1 MVTMAKG
8 GLSFFLFNLRKMLNH
23 RITVLSITAVLA
35 FFVLWQA
42 GSLVWKLW
50 LLNDESPQ
58 ARALIPLSPKNT
70 EPESLQNLLRY
81 PLIQSAS
88 IPTTQ
93 GSASID
99 APKTSLKLKLV
110 GLMYSTDKNQARA
123 IIENPKDGARSYATH
138 ERVADNA
145 EIYSIEPD
153 RVILMHAGRQ
163 EVLMLNP
170 EQKPSSNPADTG
182 NQPIN
187 DPNKNRD
194 QNQASTESPNKNQ
207 VTTESQPASRQYL
220 ANAPKNMAELM
231 RDFSATPVMEKG
243 ELLGFRLKSPRNPEI
258 IKEWGIDP
266 NDVITAVNGI
276 RLNTP
281 GRVMVLYDKLK
292 KQREFELTLNNAGNS
307 RTINVDLYE

>member
-8 GLSFFLFNLRKMLNH
+8 GLSFLLFNLRKMLNH
-23 RITVLSITAVLA
+23 RITVLCVTAVLA
-35 FFVLWQA
+35 FYVLWQA

-153 RVILMHAGRQ
+153 RVILFHAGKQ
-163 EVLMLNP
+163 EALMLDP
-170 EQKPSSNPADTG
+170 EHKTSSFQSDIG
-182 NQPIN
+182 NQPI
-187 DPNKNRD
+187 D
-194 QNQASTESPNKNQ
+194 
-207 VTTESQPASRQYL
+207 
-220 ANAPKNMAELM
+220 APKISAELM
-231 RDFSATPVMEKG
+231 RDFSASPVMENGK
-243 ELLGFRLKSPRNPEI
+243 LLGFRLKALRNPGI
-258 IKEWGIDP
+258 MKEWGINP

-276 RLNTP
+276 SLNAP

-292 KQREFELTLNNAGNS
+292 KQREFEITLNNGGNS
-307 RTINVDLYE
+307 RTITVDLYE

>member
-8 GLSFFLFNLRKMLNH
+8 GLSFLLFNLRKMLNH
-23 RITVLSITAVLA
+23 RITLLCVTAVLA
-35 FFVLWQA
+35 FYVSWQA

-50 LLNDESPQ
+50 PINDESPQ

-153 RVILMHAGRQ
+153 RVILFHAGKQ
-163 EVLMLNP
+163 EALMLDP
-170 EQKPSSNPADTG
+170 EHKTSSFQSDIG
-182 NQPIN
+182 NQPI
-187 DPNKNRD
+187 D
-194 QNQASTESPNKNQ
+194 
-207 VTTESQPASRQYL
+207 
-220 ANAPKNMAELM
+220 APKNSAELM
-231 RDFSATPVMEKG
+231 RDFSASPVMENGK
-243 ELLGFRLKSPRNPEI
+243 LLGFRLKALRNPGI
-258 IKEWGIDP
+258 MKEWGINP

-276 RLNTP
+276 PLNAP

-292 KQREFELTLNNAGNS
+292 KQREFEITLNNGGNS
-307 RTINVDLYE
+307 RTITVDLYE

>member
-8 GLSFFLFNLRKMLNH
+8 GLSFLLFNLRKMLNH

-123 IIENPKDGARSYATH
+123 IIESPKDGARSYATH

-153 RVILMHAGRQ
+153 RVILFHAGKQ
-163 EVLMLNP
+163 EALMLDP
-170 EQKPSSNPADTG
+170 EHKTSSFQSDIG
-182 NQPIN
+182 NQPI
-187 DPNKNRD
+187 D
-194 QNQASTESPNKNQ
+194 
-207 VTTESQPASRQYL
+207 
-220 ANAPKNMAELM
+220 APKNSAELM
-231 RDFSATPVMEKG
+231 RDFSASPVMENGK
-243 ELLGFRLKSPRNPEI
+243 LLGFRLKALRNPGI
-258 IKEWGIDP
+258 MKEWGINP

-276 RLNTP
+276 PLNAP

-292 KQREFELTLNNAGNS
+292 KQREFEITLNNGGNS
-307 RTINVDLYE
+307 RTITVDLYE

>member
-8 GLSFFLFNLRKMLNH
+8 GLSFLLFNLRKILNH
-23 RITVLSITAVLA
+23 RITVLCITAVLA

-58 ARALIPLSPKNT
+58 AIALIPLSPKNT
-70 EPESLQNLLRY
+70 GLESLQNLLRY

-88 IPTTQ
+88 IPTQ
-93 GSASID
+93 GSASIN

-110 GLMYSTDKNQARA
+110 GLMYSTDKSQARA
-123 IIENPKDGARSYATH
+123 IIESPEDGARSFATR

-153 RVILMHAGRQ
+153 RVILMHAGLQ
-163 EVLMLNP
+163 EALMLDP
-170 EQKPSSNPADTG
+170 EQKPSSNQTDTG
-182 NQPIN
+182 NQPLN
-187 DPNKNRD
+187 DPNKNR
-194 QNQASTESPNKNQ
+194 ASTESQ
-207 VTTESQPASRQYL
+207 AVSREQL
-220 ANAPKNMAELM
+220 ANAPKNMTELM

-243 ELLGFRLKSPRNPEI
+243 ELLGFRLKAVRNPEI
-258 IKEWGIDP
+258 IKGWGIDP

-276 RLNTP
+276 SLNSP
-281 GRVMVLYDKLK
+281 GTVMVLYDKLK
-292 KQREFELTLNNAGNS
+292 KQREFEITLNNGGNS
-307 RTINVDLYE
+307 RTITVDLYE

>member
-70 EPESLQNLLRY
+70 EQESLQNLLRY

-93 GSASID
+93 GAASIN

-110 GLMYSTDKNQARA
+110 GVMYSTDKNQARA
-123 IIENPKDGARSYATH
+123 IIESPKDGARSYAIH
-138 ERVADNA
+138 ERVADKA

-153 RVILMHAGRQ
+153 RVILIHAGQQ
-163 EVLMLNP
+163 EALMLDP
-170 EQKPSSNPADTG
+170 KQETSSIQTDTG

-187 DPNKNRD
+187 DPNKN
-194 QNQASTESPNKNQ
+194 QASTELQ
-207 VTTESQPASRQYL
+207 GASRQYSKDI
-220 ANAPKNMAELM
+220 PKKTAELM
-231 RDFSATPVMEKG
+231 REFSATPVMDEG
-243 ELLGFRLKSPRNPEI
+243 ELLGFRLKALRKPEI
-258 IKEWGIDP
+258 MKEWGIDP

-276 RLNTP
+276 PLNSP
-281 GRVMVLYDKLK
+281 GRIMVLYDKLK
-292 KQREFELTLNNAGNS
+292 KQREFEITLNNDGNS
-307 RTINVDLYE
+307 RTITVDLYE

>member
-153 RVILMHAGRQ
+153 RVILFHAGKQ
-163 EVLMLNP
+163 EALMLDP
-170 EQKPSSNPADTG
+170 EHKTSSFQSDIG
-182 NQPIN
+182 NQPI
-187 DPNKNRD
+187 D
-194 QNQASTESPNKNQ
+194 
-207 VTTESQPASRQYL
+207 
-220 ANAPKNMAELM
+220 APKNSAELM
-231 RDFSATPVMEKG
+231 RDFSASPVMENGK
-243 ELLGFRLKSPRNPEI
+243 LLGFRLKALRNPGI
-258 IKEWGIDP
+258 MKEWGINP

-276 RLNTP
+276 PLNAP

-292 KQREFELTLNNAGNS
+292 KQREFEITLNNGGNS
-307 RTINVDLYE
+307 RTITVDLYE

>member
-8 GLSFFLFNLRKMLNH
+8 GLSFFLFNLQKMLNH

-153 RVILMHAGRQ
+153 RVILFHAGKQ
-163 EVLMLNP
+163 EALMLDP
-170 EQKPSSNPADTG
+170 EHKTSSFQSDIG
-182 NQPIN
+182 NQPI
-187 DPNKNRD
+187 D
-194 QNQASTESPNKNQ
+194 
-207 VTTESQPASRQYL
+207 
-220 ANAPKNMAELM
+220 APKNSAELM
-231 RDFSATPVMEKG
+231 RDFSASPVMENGK
-243 ELLGFRLKSPRNPEI
+243 LLGFRLKALRNPGI
-258 IKEWGIDP
+258 MKEWGINP

-276 RLNTP
+276 SLNAP

-292 KQREFELTLNNAGNS
+292 KQREFEITLNNGGNS
-307 RTINVDLYE
+307 RTITVDLYE

>member
-8 GLSFFLFNLRKMLNH
+8 GLSFLLFNLRKMLNH

-153 RVILMHAGRQ
+153 RVILFHAGKQ
-163 EVLMLNP
+163 EALMLDP
-170 EQKPSSNPADTG
+170 EHKTSSFQSDIG
-182 NQPIN
+182 NQPI
-187 DPNKNRD
+187 D
-194 QNQASTESPNKNQ
+194 
-207 VTTESQPASRQYL
+207 
-220 ANAPKNMAELM
+220 APKNSAELM
-231 RDFSATPVMEKG
+231 RDFSASPVMENGK
-243 ELLGFRLKSPRNPEI
+243 LLGFRLKALRNPGI
-258 IKEWGIDP
+258 MKEWGINP

-276 RLNTP
+276 PLNAP

-292 KQREFELTLNNAGNS
+292 KQREFEITLNNGGNS
-307 RTINVDLYE
+307 RTITVDLYE

>member
-8 GLSFFLFNLRKMLNH
+8 GLSFLLFNLRKMLNH
-23 RITVLSITAVLA
+23 RITVLCVTAVLA
-35 FFVLWQA
+35 FYVLWQA

-50 LLNDESPQ
+50 PINDESPQ
-58 ARALIPLSPKNT
+58 ARALIPLSPENT

-81 PLIQSAS
+81 PLIQSES
-88 IPTTQ
+88 ILTTQ
-93 GSASID
+93 GSAFID

-153 RVILMHAGRQ
+153 RVILFHAGKQ
-163 EVLMLNP
+163 EALMLDP
-170 EQKPSSNPADTG
+170 EHKTSSFQSDIG
-182 NQPIN
+182 NQPI
-187 DPNKNRD
+187 D
-194 QNQASTESPNKNQ
+194 
-207 VTTESQPASRQYL
+207 
-220 ANAPKNMAELM
+220 APKNSAELM
-231 RDFSATPVMEKG
+231 RDFSASPVMENGK
-243 ELLGFRLKSPRNPEI
+243 LLGFRLKALRNPGI
-258 IKEWGIDP
+258 MKEWGINP

-276 RLNTP
+276 PLNAP

-292 KQREFELTLNNAGNS
+292 KQREFEITLNNGGNS
-307 RTINVDLYE
+307 RTITVDLYE

>member
-8 GLSFFLFNLRKMLNH
+8 GLSFLLFNFRKILNH
-23 RITVLSITAVLA
+23 RITVLSITAVLV
-35 FFVLWQA
+35 FFVSWQA

-50 LLNDESPQ
+50 LLYDESPQ
-58 ARALIPLSPKNT
+58 PKALIPLSPKIT
-70 EPESLQNLLRY
+70 ESESLQNLLRY

-123 IIENPKDGARSYATH
+123 IIESPKDGARSYATH

-153 RVILMHAGRQ
+153 RVILFHAGKQ
-163 EVLMLNP
+163 EALMLDP
-170 EQKPSSNPADTG
+170 EHKTSSFQSDIG
-182 NQPIN
+182 NQPI
-187 DPNKNRD
+187 D
-194 QNQASTESPNKNQ
+194 
-207 VTTESQPASRQYL
+207 
-220 ANAPKNMAELM
+220 APKNSAELM
-231 RDFSATPVMEKG
+231 RDFSASPVMENGK
-243 ELLGFRLKSPRNPEI
+243 LLGFRLKALRNPGI
-258 IKEWGIDP
+258 MKEWGINP

-276 RLNTP
+276 PLNAP

-292 KQREFELTLNNAGNS
+292 KQREFEITLNNGGNS
-307 RTINVDLYE
+307 RTITVDLYE

>member
-8 GLSFFLFNLRKMLNH
+8 GLSFLLFNFRKILNH
-23 RITVLSITAVLA
+23 RITVLCITAVLA

-50 LLNDESPQ
+50 LLNDESPPPI
-58 ARALIPLSPKNT
+58 ALIPLSPKNT
-70 EPESLQNLLRY
+70 ELESLQNLLRY

-93 GSASID
+93 GAASID

-110 GLMYSTDKNQARA
+110 GLMYSTDKSQARA
-123 IIENPKDGARSYATH
+123 IIETPEDGARSFATR

-153 RVILMHAGRQ
+153 RVILMHAGLQ
-163 EVLMLNP
+163 EALMLDP
-170 EQKPSSNPADTG
+170 EQKHSSNQTDTG
-182 NQPIN
+182 NQPLN
-187 DPNKNRD
+187 DPNKNR
-194 QNQASTESPNKNQ
+194 AP
-207 VTTESQPASRQYL
+207 TESQAVSREQL
-220 ANAPKNMAELM
+220 ANAPKNMTELM

-243 ELLGFRLKSPRNPEI
+243 ELLGFRLKALRKPEI
-258 IKEWGIDP
+258 MKEWGVDP

-276 RLNTP
+276 PLNAP
-281 GRVMVLYDKLK
+281 GRIMVLYDKLK
-292 KQREFELTLNNAGNS
+292 KQREFEITLNNDGNS
-307 RTINVDLYE
+307 RTITVDLYE